1 MLDILKINLVQ
12 ISYILILLFVLL
24 VSGQLVFYYHPTQ
37 GGVIAFFTIIIPS
50 LGLTFW
56 ASAGSIPRQYM
67 RSRMVHFLVPG
78 AITMALAALTVS
90 AIFGRGLAD
99 IAYSQL
105 AVTHVLIT
113 TGLLLIIFVQP
124 PTRFWVGGDV
134 YSGDWRNTYMAI
146 ALFVLFIAATYIPL
160 TQELLRLAPLQDIQ
174 SYAIVG
180 AVAIVWLFVVRA
192 IWRAP
197 WLNRYVGILSD
208 RLERRRFGVMT
219 KDA

>member
-1 MLDILKINLVQ
+1 
-12 ISYILILLFVLL
+12 
-24 VSGQLVFYYHPTQ
+24 
-37 GGVIAFFTIIIPS
+37 
-50 LGLTFW
+50 
-56 ASAGSIPRQYM
+56 
-67 RSRMVHFLVPG
+67 
-78 AITMALAALTVS
+78 MALAALTVS

-208 RLERRRFGVMT
+208 RLERRRFGVLA
-219 KDA
+219 KDE